1 MVVFKMFDNVG
12 VHLPE
17 LAAVALV
24 KYKNNMLVINRMAL
38 VFCNEYIQL
47 LNRRY
52 NNAGSGI
59 LKLFLQNGSAFVP
72 VGSTFFKAVIF
83 FDGLVVQIFTVNYK
97 QNLINIRQ
105 TSRKLRRFE

>member
-59 LKLFLQNGSAFVP
+59 LKLFLQNGPQLQRDTLHSSPLQKVKY
-72 VGSTFFKAVIF
+72 SCCFF
-83 FDGLVVQIFTVNYK
+83 
-97 QNLINIRQ
+97 Q
-105 TSRKLRRFE
+105 TLLLRCVSLHSMAAEDRYYRE